1 MITAR
6 GDTACR
12 VKGMPPKETKPS
24 RAFSLG
30 RNDNIGATVTVFW
43 CCAIGYYDF
52 CHGI

>member
-1 MITAR
+1 MIIAR

-30 RNDNIGATVTVFW
+30 RNDNIGATVTEHSVLRYWIF
-43 CCAIGYYDF
+43 
-52 CHGI
+52 